1 MTLVDGMDSL
11 EFWIGLDHEPSPLY
25 KTKAFKSGT
34 ILASAT
40 GSKNLPTIIRSAGYT
55 GPIYGASL
63 DPEKSFSSLET
74 DRYKKVSMN
83 SLLDAAKEIPGQISI
98 LSAEYEEG
106 HDYVSHIQEMVDIS
120 VKNLKDEGVVSLVVN
135 IPDKI
140 PEFLKDRALKVEE
153 LIIKAQNS
161 ALKNEVHDTIK
172 YFLKAIAHLKA
183 PNIDID
189 FEDVPNIIDIERPMW
204 TGLFKNLKT
213 IDEKVV
219 KLFSFSYSLS
229 GYFLKELI
237 KRHRV
242 FKLLGTIGVNTDE
255 ENRVRI
261 YGAIHKLKKRDDL
274 AIFNILSKG
283 TSFPHFAFYEKSPVA
298 NYIQE
303 YKHTED
309 IKKIEEITR
318 AAYLLV
324 SDRFLSMGNN
334 DEDTG
339 RIQLSE

>member
-11 EFWIGLDHEPSPLY
+11 EFWIGLNHEPSPLY
-25 KTKAFKSGT
+25 KAKSFKSGS

-40 GSKNLPTIIRSAGYT
+40 GSKNLPTIIRAAGYT
-55 GPIYGASL
+55 GSIYGASL
-63 DPEKSFSSLET
+63 DSEKSFSSLET
-74 DRYKKVSMN
+74 DRFKKVSMN
-83 SLLDAAKEIPGQISI
+83 SLLEAAKEIQEPIFI
-98 LSAEYEEG
+98 LSAEYEGDE
-106 HDYVSHIQEMVDIS
+106 DYVRHIQELVEIS
-120 VKNLKDEGVVSLVVN
+120 VRNLKDAGIVSFVVN
-135 IPDKI
+135 IPEKI
-140 PEFLKDRALKVEE
+140 PDFLKDRAMKVEE

-161 ALKNEVHDTIK
+161 ALKNDIFDTIK

-189 FEDVPNIIDIERPMW
+189 FDDVPNAIDIERPMW
-204 TGLFKNLKT
+204 TGLFNNLKT
-213 IDEKVV
+213 IDEKVI

-242 FKLLGTIGVNTDE
+242 FKLMGTIGVNTDE

-261 YGAIHKLKKRDDL
+261 YGAVHKLKKRDDL

-283 TSFPHFAFYEKSPVA
+283 TSFPHFAFYEKSPIA

-309 IKKIEEITR
+309 IEKIEEITR

-324 SDRFLSMGNN
+324 SDRFLSIGNPN
-334 DEDTG
+334 EDTG
-339 RIQLSE
+339 RIKLSE